1 MKTKSLGCLLLALAM
16 TVAVLAGCGNSGNAA
31 NSSGASSNSGK
42 KVTIK
47 IANIYGADTY
57 EAKSMDK
64 FKELVESKNSN
75 ISVEVY
81 PNAQL
86 GSEETLVDSVR
97 QGSVEMVIVGTVMT
111 EYIPF
116 VSVPEFPFLFDGWDD
131 CKAVLTNSDFTATA
145 TAGIEEQGITF
156 MGFNPVGFRMISSN
170 KQISSMNDLKG
181 FRLRVPNIPVYLKMA
196 EALGTN
202 PVAMSLSELFTGL
215 EQKVVDGEENPYNVI
230 TANKFYEVQPYVLES
245 KHMMT
250 THAWYI
256 NSAFLN
262 GLTEDQR
269 NLVSKCA
276 TEAIDYCWQI
286 TEDGETSEAQELQ
299 KQGVT
304 ITVPSDEFKQKMKD
318 SMSPVKSWFLTEYP
332 GSDKLFEMVN
342 QIRTNQK

>member
-1 MKTKSLGCLLLALAM
+1 M
-16 TVAVLAGCGNSGNAA
+16 TIPLLAGCGNSGNTAGSSAA
-31 NSSGASSNSGK
+31 SNDSDSDK
-42 KVTIK
+42 KMTIK

-57 EAKSMDK
+57 ESKSMDK
-64 FKELVESKNSN
+64 FKELVESKSSD
-75 ISVEVY
+75 ISVEIY

-131 CKAVLTNSDFTATA
+131 CKEVLTNTDFTSAATS
-145 TAGIEEQGITF
+145 GIEDQGISF
-156 MGFNPVGFRMISSN
+156 LGFSPVGFRMISSN
-170 KQISSMNDLKG
+170 KQISSMSDLKG

-230 TANKFYEVQPYVLES
+230 IANKFYEVQPYVLES

-250 THAWYI
+250 THAWYA

-262 GLTEDQR
+262 SLTEDQR
-269 NLVSKCA
+269 SVISECA

-286 TEDGETSEAQELQ
+286 TEDGESDETAELQ

-304 ITVPSDEFKQKMKD
+304 ITVPSDEFKQDMKKAMD
-318 SMSPVKSWFLTEYP
+318 PVKDWFLQEYP
-332 GSDKLFEMVN
+332 GSDQLFDMVD
-342 QIRTNQK
+342 QIQANQK